1 MRGLIQFL
9 IVAAGFLLMFQL
21 FSPLYVFL
29 RDSETGIR
37 LETSE
42 SNGVPVIIVY
52 YDVRVPLTDVV
63 VEVRGDGAE
72 YAVEAEKLEAGDRLE
87 IPLPAEAGDGIEGVR
102 ISAKI
107 GGIYG
112 IELEL
117 RFEGGG

>member
-63 VEVRGDGAE
+63 VEVRGGGAE
-72 YAVEAEKLEAGDRLE
+72 YAVEAEKLDAGDRLE